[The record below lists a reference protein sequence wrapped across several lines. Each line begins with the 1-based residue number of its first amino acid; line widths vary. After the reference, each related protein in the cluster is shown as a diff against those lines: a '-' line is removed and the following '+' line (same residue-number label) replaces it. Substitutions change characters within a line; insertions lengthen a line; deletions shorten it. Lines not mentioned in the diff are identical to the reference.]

1 MKILVSISSFLEDG
15 DFTTPD
21 LISHNMKYSGLLFL
35 LSVMAI
41 TIPATA
47 QTNEHLQIVVNSIPN
62 KDAKFLMFP
71 TRNIYNFLKL
81 NTRNGEVYMVQFSLD
96 TPNNRAETKIES
108 YEYPLV
114 NKYEESNG
122 RFYLY
127 PTQNMFNFI
136 LMDQIDGRVW
146 QLQWGFEKKDRGLV
160 RITNL
165 QTYINQTDTTMISE
179 LEFKENLYY
188 KKGELF
194 TGEAYSSDKQMKSF
208 FYEGRYRF
216 TRAFHFNLTQDAF
229 TFKQESDIPDSC
241 SWFADDYG
249 NDITKEAFI
258 EKYPAVIRKA
268 KEFAKTIK

>member
-1 MKILVSISSFLEDG
+1 MKRIIFLSLLL
-15 DFTTPD
+15 THLLATP
-21 LISHNMKYSGLLFL
+21 
-35 LSVMAI
+35 LS
-41 TIPATA
+41 A
-47 QTNEHLQIVVNSIPN
+47 QSDERIYTVTSSIPN
-62 KDAKFLMFP
+62 KDVKFLLFP
-71 TRNIYNFLKL
+71 TKNIFNFLKL
-81 NTRNGEVYMVQFSLD
+81 NTRNGEVYIVQYTMD
-96 TPNNRAETKIES
+96 KPENRFETKIES

-114 NKYEESNG
+114 KKEEESNG

-127 PTQNMFNFI
+127 PTQNMFNFL

-146 QLQWGFEKKDRGLV
+146 QLQWGFEKKDRMLV
-160 RITNL
+160 RISNM
-165 QTYINQTDTTMISE
+165 QTYINQMDTTMISE
-179 LEFKENLYY
+179 LEFKDNLYY

-194 TGEAYSSDKQMKSF
+194 TGDAYSSDKQMKCF

-258 EKYPAVIRKA
+258 DKYPAVIRKA